1 VLVPA
6 RVLPTLL
13 LLLALC
19 GAGARAAELEEI
31 YSWAV
36 RHGSAR
42 ATLTGSA
49 LTKWVNVSGVR
60 TPVVLQVREL
70 EKLEPAGCARLSVAG
85 TQLEVPTSQ
94 GQRETLMVN
103 WELDYCAPQPSRTA
117 SAGGGGGTSNNLRK
131 KMEEYDPG
139 PPSAQRLRNLS
150 QLDAGSHRRK
160 HYADKAIESDMRA
173 LGY

>member
-1 VLVPA
+1 M
-6 RVLPTLL
+6 LL
-13 LLLALC
+13 LPLALC
-19 GAGARAAELEEI
+19 GPRADSAELDEI
-31 YSWAV
+31 YNWAV
-36 RHGSAR
+36 RYGSAR

-49 LTKWVNVSGVR
+49 LAKWVNVSGAR

-85 TQLEVPTSQ
+85 TQLEVQTAQ
-94 GQRETLMVN
+94 GLRETLMVQ
-103 WELDYCAPQPSRTA
+103 WELDYCAPQPSRESA
-117 SAGGGGGTSNNLRK
+117 SGGGNSTGNSLRK